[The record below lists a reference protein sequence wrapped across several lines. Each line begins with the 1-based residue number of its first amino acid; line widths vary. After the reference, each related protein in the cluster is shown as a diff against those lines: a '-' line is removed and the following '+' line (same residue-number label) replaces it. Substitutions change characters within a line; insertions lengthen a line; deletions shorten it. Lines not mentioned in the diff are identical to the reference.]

1 MFIKPFADHVDTL
14 ETLILTFVPSAT
26 FWYDP
31 NGHLVIYTNLMTD
44 EDGNLIAFEV
54 IKND

>member
-1 MFIKPFADHVDTL
+1 MFNKPFADHVDTL

-44 EDGNLIAFEV
+44 EDGNLIPFEV
-54 IKND
+54 NKND